1 MSSCF
6 LCSIS
11 EAVRDIVIALL
22 GDVAVDA
29 VVDVAG
35 MAGAELLATTGTA
48 GEAAVTPLLMAAVL

>member
-22 GDVAVDA
+22 GDVAVD
-29 VVDVAG
+29 VAG
-35 MAGAELLATTGTA
+35 MAGAELLATTGTT